1 MNLEQLGLFGVFL
14 PVQFHGSKQ
23 LGRPICPADEMI
35 AGHAVSMRAT
45 LVTNNLKHFDRVPG
59 LMTEGWL

>member
-1 MNLEQLGLFGVFL
+1 L

-23 LGRPICPADEMI
+23 LGRPICLADEMI